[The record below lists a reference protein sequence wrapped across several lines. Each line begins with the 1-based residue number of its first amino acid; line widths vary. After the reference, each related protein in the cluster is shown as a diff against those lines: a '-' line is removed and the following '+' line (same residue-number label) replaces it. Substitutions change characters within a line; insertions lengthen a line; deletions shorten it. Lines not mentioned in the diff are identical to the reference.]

1 MQRCQFVGHV
11 IGRALCL
18 FGDPTLPAF
27 EGRGPVKTSI
37 LDDLPRLDRGKATED
52 DLHAVGGGVELDVVP
67 RSDDIGGEIVGGA
80 LRLVFAARV
89 IEYLPPVGHC
99 RQRGRAGLCDAITD
113 LFGPLA
119 GGVKVRAVIASMR
132 VMVALLFCRADLR
145 RRRSVVWLAVA
156 ASPVDGHIIAQTAEA
171 VGKSAALQKS
181 PYGAFLKIFST
192 QARTLRAHSMKQSL
206 WDCFYSA
213 RVIK

>member
-1 MQRCQFVGHV
+1 MQRCQFAGHV

-18 FGDPTLPAF
+18 FCDPALPAF
-27 EGRGPVKTSI
+27 EGRGPIKTSL
-37 LDDLPRLDRGKATED
+37 LDDLPRLDRGKAAED
-52 DLHAVGGGVELDVVP
+52 DLHAVSGGIELDVVP
-67 RSDDIGGEIVGGA
+67 RSDDIGGVA
-80 LRLVFAARV
+80 ALVFAMRSQTFSAHLQAASKSGEAMPRRC
-89 IEYLPPVGHC
+89 ISSY
-99 RQRGRAGLCDAITD
+99 RAG
-113 LFGPLA
+113 
-119 GGVKVRAVIASMR
+119 VSREEKAVIASMR

>member
-1 MQRCQFVGHV
+1 MQRCQFAGHV

-18 FGDPTLPAF
+18 SGNPTLPAF
-27 EGRGPVKTSI
+27 ERRRPVKTSI

-52 DLHAVGGGVELDVVP
+52 DLH
-67 RSDDIGGEIVGGA
+67 
-80 LRLVFAARV
+80 
-89 IEYLPPVGHC
+89 
-99 RQRGRAGLCDAITD
+99 
-113 LFGPLA
+113 
-119 GGVKVRAVIASMR
+119 AVIASMR

>member
-1 MQRCQFVGHV
+1 MKYYRQGKPCRKKESVQMQRCQFAGHV

-18 FGDPTLPAF
+18 FCDPALPAF
-27 EGRGPVKTSI
+27 EGRGPIKTSL

-52 DLHAVGGGVELDVVP
+52 DLHAVGGGVSV
-67 RSDDIGGEIVGGA
+67 A
-80 LRLVFAARV
+80 ALVFAMRSQTFSAHLQAASKSGEAMPRRC
-89 IEYLPPVGHC
+89 ISAY
-99 RQRGRAGLCDAITD
+99 RAGVSRAE
-113 LFGPLA
+113 
-119 GGVKVRAVIASMR
+119 KAVIASMR

>member
-1 MQRCQFVGHV
+1 MPRRC
-11 IGRALCL
+11 I
-18 FGDPTLPAF
+18 
-27 EGRGPVKTSI
+27 S
-37 LDDLPRLDRGKATED
+37 
-52 DLHAVGGGVELDVVP
+52 
-67 RSDDIGGEIVGGA
+67 S
-80 LRLVFAARV
+80 
-89 IEYLPPVGHC
+89 Y
-99 RQRGRAGLCDAITD
+99 RAG
-113 LFGPLA
+113 
-119 GGVKVRAVIASMR
+119 VSREEKAVIASMR

>member
-1 MQRCQFVGHV
+1 MQRCQFAGHV

-18 FGDPTLPAF
+18 FCDPALPAF
-27 EGRGPVKTSI
+27 EGRGPIKTSL

-52 DLHAVGGGVELDVVP
+52 
-67 RSDDIGGEIVGGA
+67 
-80 LRLVFAARV
+80 
-89 IEYLPPVGHC
+89 
-99 RQRGRAGLCDAITD
+99 
-113 LFGPLA
+113 
-119 GGVKVRAVIASMR
+119 
-132 VMVALLFCRADLR
+132 DLR